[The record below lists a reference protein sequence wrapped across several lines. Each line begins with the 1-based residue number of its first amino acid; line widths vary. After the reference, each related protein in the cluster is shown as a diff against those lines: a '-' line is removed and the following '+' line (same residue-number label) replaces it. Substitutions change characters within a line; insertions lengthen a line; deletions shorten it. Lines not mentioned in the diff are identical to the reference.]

1 MNANDKRLGAY
12 RKTLDDGSGE
22 GKGSA
27 SRGESA
33 ATSPG
38 GKPSGSRSPV
48 ALPGLVKVPG
58 SDKAPSGDASGA
70 GAGKRE
76 SPYRKVAKFLLLI
89 GVDEAARVI
98 SRLTPEQTERV
109 VLELASIRRVEP
121 DEAAVVLAEFESL
134 LRKAREPSGG
144 VETARSI
151 LAAAFGS
158 ERAESMLEKAV
169 PFMNGKPFDY
179 LDGMESD
186 RIYRLIAD
194 ELPAVKALVLSQIQ
208 PKQAAKIIGLM
219 PDGEKKDTV
228 LRLAKLKAI
237 SPEVLQR
244 VDAAMREKAETI
256 DTEKSD
262 SIDGRSALAEI
273 LRRMDGKSE
282 QSILEG
288 LAQNDVELGR
298 DIRNRLFTIDDIVGA
313 DDKFVQDTLRP
324 MTDHDIAVLVRGKG
338 DGFRNKIFGCIS
350 RTRGAMI
357 LEEEKVIEPVTLA
370 ESERVTGVFFSVM
383 RKAWEEG
390 KFFISGR
397 DDGEKWVGE

>member
-1 MNANDKRLGAY
+1 MNVNDKRLGAY
-12 RKTLDDGSGE
+12 RKTLDEGSGE
-22 GKGSA
+22 GKGA
-27 SRGESA
+27 RTHGESMA
-33 ATSPG
+33 PQRGTSSGPR
-38 GKPSGSRSPV
+38 PSV

-58 SDKAPSGDASGA
+58 SDKASGGDGSGKGA
-70 GAGKRE
+70 GGRE

-98 SRLTPEQTERV
+98 SRLTPEQTDRV

-121 DEAAVVLAEFESL
+121 DEATVVLAEFESL
-134 LRKAREPSGG
+134 LRKAREPAGG
-144 VETARSI
+144 VDTARSI

-158 ERAESMLEKAV
+158 ERAEAMLEKAV

-179 LDGMESD
+179 LEEMEPD
-186 RIYRLIAD
+186 RVYRLIAD
-194 ELPAVKALVLSQIQ
+194 ELPAVKALVLSQIR
-208 PKQAAKIIGLM
+208 PKQAARIIGLM
-219 PDGEKKDTV
+219 PDEAKKDTV
-228 LRLAKLKAI
+228 LRLAKLKTI
-237 SPEVLQR
+237 SPDVMQR
-244 VDAAMREKAETI
+244 VDATMREKVETI
-256 DTEKSD
+256 DTGKSD

-288 LAQNDVELGR
+288 LAQNDAELGH

-324 MTDHDIAVLVRGKG
+324 MSDQDIAVLVAGKG
-338 DGFRNKIFGCIS
+338 DSFRQKIFACIS
-350 RTRGAMI
+350 RTRGAMV
-357 LEEEKVIEPVTLA
+357 LEDEKVVEPVSRQ
-370 ESERVTGVFFSVM
+370 ESERVTGAFFSAM
-383 RKAWEEG
+383 RKAWEDG